1 MVKNMPEIH
10 SDREPNHSFI
20 ELLLELMVPVSVG
33 IVIVIA
39 ILLWP
44 EAIR

>member
-1 MVKNMPEIH
+1 MPIIN
-10 SDREPNHSFI
+10 SDREPNYSFI
-20 ELLLELMVPVSVG
+20 EFLWELMVPVSVG